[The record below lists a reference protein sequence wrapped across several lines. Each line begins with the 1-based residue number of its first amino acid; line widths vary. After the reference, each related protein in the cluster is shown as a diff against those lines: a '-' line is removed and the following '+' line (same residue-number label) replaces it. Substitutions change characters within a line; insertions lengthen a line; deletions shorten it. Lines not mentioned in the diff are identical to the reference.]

1 MAETVAEISWD
12 DIKQMLAQLA
22 QQTRETG
29 QMIRELREQSRETD
43 RRMQETDRRMQETD
57 RRMQET
63 DRRLQETGQMIRE
76 LREQSR
82 ETDRKLREVS
92 AQLGRLG
99 RRLGEFVEEM
109 VEPAVVRLFQERGW
123 RVHRTMQ
130 NLECRDDE
138 GRVRAEVDLL
148 VINQDTAIAVECK
161 SHLSVEDVREHVE
174 RLGVFKECWPEYA
187 PYRLLGAVAAMVVP
201 EDAARY
207 AYRQGLYVL
216 APSGE
221 TMRVLNNAP
230 FEPRIW

>member
-63 DRRLQETGQMIRE
+63 DRRMQ
-76 LREQSR
+76 

-138 GRVRAEVDLL
+138 GRMRAEVDLL

-221 TMRVLNNAP
+221 TMRVLNNAA